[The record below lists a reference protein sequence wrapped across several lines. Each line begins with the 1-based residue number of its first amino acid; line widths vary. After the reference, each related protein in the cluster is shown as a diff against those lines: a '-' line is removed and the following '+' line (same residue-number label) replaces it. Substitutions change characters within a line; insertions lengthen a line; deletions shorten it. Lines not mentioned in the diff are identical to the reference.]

1 MASMQ
6 AYQIVEWGKPPEYRE
21 VSVPEPGA
29 GQLLVKMAG
38 AGLCRTDL
46 NIIKSPSGFWPDPPF
61 TIGHENAGWVTK
73 VGSSVEGF
81 AEGDGV
87 LVSSMYYCGYCEK
100 CARGMH
106 EQCRNI
112 GLPGY
117 GVGYDGGLAEYIL
130 IEAKHAIQLGT
141 LSPVTAA
148 PLADAAATSYHAVKL
163 MLDFLVPGSTAVV
176 IGVGGLGAYA
186 VQYLRLLSGTR
197 IIGVD
202 TARGRLEDAARLGAH
217 ETVLSDENAAENIL
231 ELAPAG
237 VDGVFDFVGRTETMG
252 TGVKILSQGARLVV
266 AGIGGGEIP
275 MGWEKIAMNAGFI
288 NTRGFNVPDL
298 NEIVALARDG
308 RIEMAATHFPFDK
321 IEDGLQALEGA
332 SVKGRAVVTFD

>member
-1 MASMQ
+1 MATMQ
-6 AYQIVEWGKPPEYRE
+6 AYQIVEWGKPAEYRE
-21 VSVPEPGA
+21 VPVPEPGA

-46 NIIKSPSGFWPDPPF
+46 HILKSPAGFWPDPPF
-61 TIGHENAGWVTK
+61 TIGHENAGWVAQ
-73 VGSSVEGF
+73 VGQSVDGFSEGN
-81 AEGDGV
+81 AV
-87 LVSSMYYCGYCEK
+87 LISSMYYCGYCQK

-117 GVGYDGGLAEYIL
+117 GIGYDGGLAEWIL
-130 IEAKHAIQLGT
+130 VEAKHAVHLGA

-148 PLADAAATSYHAVKL
+148 PLADAAASSYHAVKM
-163 MLDFLVPGSTAVV
+163 MLDFLVPGSTAAV

-186 VQYLRLLSGTR
+186 VQYLKLLTGAR

-202 TARGRLEDAARLGAH
+202 AVQDRLDDAGRLGAH
-217 ETVLSDENAAENIL
+217 DTVLSDEGTAEKLL
-231 ELAPAG
+231 ELVPEG
-237 VDGVFDFVGRTETMG
+237 VDAVFDFVGRTETMS
-252 TGVKILSQGARLVV
+252 TGVRVLSQGARLVV

-288 NTRGFNVPDL
+288 NTRGFNVSDL

-321 IEDGLQALEGA
+321 IEDGLQALETA

>member
-1 MASMQ
+1 MQ
-6 AYQIVEWGKPPEYRE
+6 AYQIVDWGKPSQYRE
-21 VSVPEPGA
+21 VPVPEPGA

-46 NIIKSPSGFWPDPPF
+46 HIIKSPAGFWPDPPF
-61 TIGHENAGWVTK
+61 TIGHENAGWVAT
-73 VGSSVEGF
+73 VGPSVKGF
-81 AEGDGV
+81 SEGDGV
-87 LVSSMYYCGYCEK
+87 LISSMYYCGYCEK

-117 GVGYDGGLAEYIL
+117 GVGYDGGLARYIL
-130 IEAKHAIQLGT
+130 VEAKHAIQLGS
-141 LSPVTAA
+141 LSPVKAA
-148 PLADAAATSYHAVKL
+148 PLADAAATSYHAVKM
-163 MLDFLVPGSTAVV
+163 MLDFLVPGSIAVV

-186 VQYLRLLSGTR
+186 VQYLNMLSGAR

-202 TARGRLEDAARLGAH
+202 TAQNRLDDAKRLGAH
-217 ETVLSDENAAENIL
+217 QTVVSDEATADKIM

-237 VDGVFDFVGRTETMG
+237 VDAVFDFVGRTETMS
-252 TGVKILSQGARLVV
+252 TGVKVLSQGARLVV

-298 NEIVALARDG
+298 NEIVALAQG
-308 RIEMAATHFPFDK
+308 GKIEMAATHFPFDK
-321 IEDGLQALEGA
+321 IEDGLHALETA
-332 SVKGRAVVTFD
+332 SVRGRAVVTFD